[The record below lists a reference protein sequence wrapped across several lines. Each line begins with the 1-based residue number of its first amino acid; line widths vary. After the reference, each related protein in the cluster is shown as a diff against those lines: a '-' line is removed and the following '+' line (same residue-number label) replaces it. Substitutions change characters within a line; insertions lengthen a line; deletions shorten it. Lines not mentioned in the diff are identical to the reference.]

1 MKNNNIN
8 SIECV
13 RERFRFL
20 FDGLDIDEFRRVT
33 LENEKRMLDEKIK
46 IIQSEIRRERKQRRI
61 WDMAQNIQDEINE
74 YLMKVSK
81 PRNDFEKML
90 VAKMLKELGTLLQ

>member
-33 LENEKRMLDEKIK
+33 LENEKEC
-46 IIQSEIRRERKQRRI
+46 
-61 WDMAQNIQDEINE
+61 
-74 YLMKVSK
+74 LMK
-81 PRNDFEKML
+81 R
-90 VAKMLKELGTLLQ
+90 